1 MIDSMAVKG
10 TLVVVG
16 LGCRLGRKCLLGRLW
31 HMQRRVHA
39 QRSGSSAGRA
49 GGIGRVV
56 VVISRGGLGE
66 GAEVVHIYMVVSS
79 LRNAHCVAQER
90 LGI

>member
-1 MIDSMAVKG
+1 MAVKG

-31 HMQRRVHA
+31 HMQRWVHA
-39 QRSGSSAGRA
+39 QRGGSSAGCA
-49 GGIGRVV
+49 GRIGRVV

-66 GAEVVHIYMVVSS
+66 SAEVVHVYMVMSS
-79 LRNAHCVAQER
+79 LRDAHCVAQER